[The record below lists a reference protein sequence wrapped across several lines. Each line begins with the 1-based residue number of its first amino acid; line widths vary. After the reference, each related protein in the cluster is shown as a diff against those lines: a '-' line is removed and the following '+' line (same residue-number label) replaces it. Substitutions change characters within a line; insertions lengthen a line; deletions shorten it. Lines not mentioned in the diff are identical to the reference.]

1 MQCVTKN
8 TNKTHDFTKLLRIV
22 SLQQILLTNF
32 QKFEEKAFMSNINLN
47 LSVIS
52 NKEVTSR
59 EYKNKAL

>member
-32 QKFEEKAFMSNINLN
+32 QKNLRKKH
-47 LSVIS
+47 L
-52 NKEVTSR
+52 
-59 EYKNKAL
+59 